1 MEGVVWLYRL
11 ASALQAAM
19 DIVGESRTK
28 EIIGMKVV
36 LNDDADQ
43 AS

>member
-1 MEGVVWLYRL
+1 
-11 ASALQAAM
+11 M

-28 EIIGMKVV
+28 EMSKYIGRRVV